1 MGPPAN
7 DRRLWNLAVLSLV
20 FAGAANIVSLTVAD
34 PDLWGHV
41 LFGMDLLRSGK
52 IPATDPFSYT
62 SAGHH
67 WINHEL
73 LSEVA
78 FGAAYGHGGTV
89 GLMLLKMAIGLT
101 IATLAYRH
109 LRGVGLPTLRAGIV
123 LIAVLFAMRPALGTI
138 RPQLL
143 TLLFFLLT
151 LLILDAAEKGRARR
165 LWLLPPLFAVWINT
179 HGGVLAGLAALA
191 LWSGAHLSLSFRKD
205 GSPDDGPSRRTI
217 AAVLAASLLATLINP
232 YGADL
237 PVFLLKTATVA
248 RYDITEWHA
257 LELRSVAGALYLLL
271 LATAAVVLV
280 KSRAERRP
288 APLLVLACTA
298 VLPLLARRHLALF
311 ALSFAVF
318 LADHVSSAWAVGAPS
333 ADGSAAGE
341 SRRAALLQRATA
353 GTTFVI
359 ALLFFGM
366 TLPRM
371 SCIPIRPRV
380 SMGFPLSAVR
390 LLREAGVEGHLAVHF
405 NYGEYVIWHLSPAV
419 RVSMD
424 GRRETVYPDSVYQE
438 ALRFQAGVGVWDD
451 VLRKRQT
458 HMALVPKSTPT
469 YNLLSLDPAWT
480 DAYGDT
486 LVGLFVHEGWA
497 GADRL
502 DCVIPRPLPA
512 DGEGSCFP

>member
-7 DRRLWNLAVLSLV
+7 DRRLWNFAVLSLV
-20 FAGAANIVSLTVAD
+20 FAAAANIVSLTVAD

-62 SAGHH
+62 SAGHP

-109 LRGVGLPTLRAGIV
+109 LRGVGLPALRAGIV

-165 LWLLPPLFAVWINT
+165 LWLLPPLFAVWINV
-179 HGGVLAGLAALA
+179 HGGVLAGLAVLA

-205 GSPDDGPSRRTI
+205 SSPDDGPSRRTI

-237 PVFLLKTATVA
+237 PLFLLKTATVA
-248 RYDITEWHA
+248 RYDIAEWHA
-257 LELRSVAGALYLLL
+257 LELRSAAGALYLLL

-298 VLPLLARRHLALF
+298 LLPLFARRHLALF
-311 ALSFAVF
+311 ALSFAVY
-318 LADHVSSAWAVGAPS
+318 LADHLSSIWAGAAPS
-333 ADGSAAGE
+333 ADESAEGE

-353 GTTFVI
+353 GTTFVM

-371 SCIPIRPRV
+371 SCIPIRPRA
-380 SMGFPLSAVR
+380 SMGFPLRAVS

-438 ALRFQAGVGVWDD
+438 ALRFQTGVGVWDD
-451 VLRKRQT
+451 VLRKRET
-458 HMALVPKSTPT
+458 DMALVPKSTPT

-480 DAYGDT
+480 AAYGDT
-486 LVGLFVHEGWA
+486 LVGLFVREGWA

-502 DCVIPRPLPA
+502 DGVTPPPLPG
-512 DGEGSCFP
+512 DGAGSCFP

>member
-1 MGPPAN
+1 VGPPAN
-7 DRRLWNLAVLSLV
+7 DRRLWNFAVLSLV

-41 LFGMDLLRSGK
+41 LFGMDLIRSGK
-52 IPATDPFSYT
+52 IPATDTFSYT
-62 SAGHH
+62 SAGHP

-78 FGAAYGHGGTV
+78 FGAAYGRGGTV

-101 IATLAYRH
+101 IAILAYRH
-109 LRGVGLPTLRAGIV
+109 LRSAGLPTLRAGIV
-123 LIAVLFAMRPALGTI
+123 LIAVLFAMRPVLGTI

-165 LWLLPPLFAVWINT
+165 LWLLPPLFALWINT
-179 HGGVLAGLAALA
+179 HGGVLAGLAVLA
-191 LWSGAHLSLSFRKD
+191 LWSGAHLSLSFRTD
-205 GSPDDGPSRRTI
+205 GSRDDAPSRRTI

-237 PVFLLKTATVA
+237 PLFLLKTATVA
-248 RYDITEWHA
+248 RYDISEWHA
-257 LELRSVAGALYLLL
+257 LELRSIAGALYLFL

-280 KSRAERRP
+280 KSKAERRP
-288 APLLVLACTA
+288 APLLVLAFMA

-311 ALSFAVF
+311 ALSLAVF
-318 LADHVSSAWAVGAPS
+318 LADHLSSVWAVAAPS
-333 ADGSAAGE
+333 VDGSAVGE

-353 GTTFVI
+353 GTTLVI

-380 SMGFPLSAVR
+380 SMGFPLRAVR
-390 LLREAGVEGHLAVHF
+390 LLREAAVEGRLAVHF
-405 NYGEYVIWHLSPAV
+405 DYGQYVIWHLSPAV

-438 ALRFQAGVGVWDD
+438 ALRFQTGVGVWDD

-458 HMALVPKSTPT
+458 DMALVPKSTPT

-480 DAYGDT
+480 AAYGDT
-486 LVGLFVHEGWA
+486 LVGLFVREGWV

-502 DCVIPRPLPA
+502 DGVTPPPLPA
-512 DGEGSCFP
+512 DGAGSCFP

>member
-7 DRRLWNLAVLSLV
+7 DRRLWSFAVLSLV
-20 FAGAANIVSLTVAD
+20 FAAAANIVSLTVAD

-62 SAGHH
+62 SAGHP

-73 LSEVA
+73 LSEIA
-78 FGAAYGHGGTV
+78 FGAAYAHGGTV

-101 IATLAYRH
+101 IAMLAYRH
-109 LRGVGLPTLRAGIV
+109 LRGVGLPNLRAGIV
-123 LIAVLFAMRPALGTI
+123 LIAVLFTMRPALGTI
-138 RPQLL
+138 RPQLF

-179 HGGVLAGLAALA
+179 HGGVLAGLAVLA

-237 PVFLLKTATVA
+237 PLFLLKTATVA
-248 RYDITEWHA
+248 RYDITEWHP
-257 LELRSVAGALYLLL
+257 LQLRSVAGALYLLL

-288 APLLVLACTA
+288 APLLVLGCTA
-298 VLPLLARRHLALF
+298 VLPLLAGRHLPLF
-311 ALSFAVF
+311 ALSFAVY
-318 LADHVSSAWAVGAPS
+318 LADHLSSVWAGAAPS
-333 ADGSAAGE
+333 EDGLAAGE

-366 TLPRM
+366 ALPRM
-371 SCIPIRPRV
+371 SCIPIRPPE
-380 SMGFPLSAVR
+380 SMGFPLRAVR
-390 LLREAGVEGHLAVHF
+390 LLQEARVEGHLAVHY
-405 NYGEYVIWHLSPAV
+405 NYGEYVIWHLSPGV

-438 ALRFQAGVGVWDD
+438 ALRFQTGVGAWDD

-480 DAYGDT
+480 AAYGDT

-502 DCVIPRPLPA
+502 DGVTPPPLPA
-512 DGEGSCFP
+512 DGAGSCFP